1 MNQDHYRALM
11 VLLTQCALGGYM
23 MWQTD
28 FRQPTRRWRMRW
40 LAMIGALA
48 TLHVAVIWWGYFD
61 LYTRLAVFTLV
72 IPYTV
77 ATVWCSRYRGLR
89 ALFGVANGFFLGCIG
104 GVNGY
109 LAQALA
115 PSLLW
120 LPILVRLISI
130 GLFSIV
136 LLKLN
141 VAYQSMLRQM
151 DKGWMTLSLI
161 PIFTCLVILY
171 ANREFFSDAPFQT
184 AIILY
189 GLVLVCGCAYFLIYL
204 FFEQVQKGIE
214 ARNSQMLLQTQV
226 AAMQVQIKA
235 IHEAEEL
242 VRQERHNLRHRLQ
255 TVTELVAR
263 GDRQAAMDVIHAAQ
277 TRLEEHRLVHWC
289 RQPVLDAMFFSY
301 FEQAKRQGIQVN
313 ARIALPEGLTVDEME
328 LAIALSNALE
338 NAIQANLALPRE
350 QRALYCK
357 VIGYPR
363 LMFRITNPFVG
374 HVRFDEQ
381 GLPVASQEGHGLGV
395 RSIAA
400 FCEKNHALCTYQA
413 QDNRFTL
420 QVIL

>member
-1 MNQDHYRALM
+1 M
-11 VLLTQCALGGYM
+11 
-23 MWQTD
+23 
-28 FRQPTRRWRMRW
+28 
-40 LAMIGALA
+40 
-48 TLHVAVIWWGYFD
+48 
-61 LYTRLAVFTLV
+61 V

-204 FFEQVQKGIE
+204 FSS
-214 ARNSQMLLQTQV
+214 RSR
-226 AAMQVQIKA
+226 KA
-235 IHEAEEL
+235 LRPETVKCCCKPRWPPCRSRSRPSTRRGAGAPGAP
-242 VRQERHNLRHRLQ
+242 QFAPSPADRHRA
-255 TVTELVAR
+255 VAR

-277 TRLEEHRLVHWC
+277 TRWRSIGWCIGAASRYWTPCFSLFRAGQTAGYPSQRPHRS
-289 RQPVLDAMFFSY
+289 A
-301 FEQAKRQGIQVN
+301 
-313 ARIALPEGLTVDEME
+313 EGLTVDEME